1 VKSITLE
8 MSLKPFKKTDSEYIR
23 ERVTYC
29 FEQWKPL
36 LKNAQEVSIMLWCG
50 DGSELFDY
58 KGKLSDEFEWAY
70 FIGGANQREASHSA
84 IDPEG
89 VGLHTRNYLYL
100 ENPPK
105 MTYGILKE
113 IVSTIKSVGK
123 ELFGDTKTVLVG
135 ETVDVGPEFAISD
148 FKYNRHNE
156 LCTGGAMGKRT
167 MLCAYEKMHAD
178 NYPYA
183 SYPNGVPEGEP
194 FGTFFGK
201 QSQVFLTDMGF
212 DYIWFSNG
220 MGFGRETWSSMGAT
234 FDGDKFDG
242 TNLASVK
249 KDALE
254 FWLLFRKECPDF
266 PIRTRG
272 TNMTMGVDYASDAVP
287 LKDIYALDADILPPP
302 NSPWAALDGDFG
314 LELAGYMSR
323 ISGVKDSKYL
333 FRFYLHDIWWANSPW
348 YDRYNSK
355 PHDIY
360 LPLAASLIDEK
371 GKLVLPSH
379 MHILSVDN
387 CFGDLPD
394 LCAYES
400 IPHFMKA
407 FKESP
412 DEPSTFVWVYPFDE
426 YSSAQTERQLSQ
438 MYNEDWFI
446 RGAINNGFPLS
457 TVTSTASFVKQ
468 NKELYKSSIIVTPVP
483 QSGSEFEKKILD
495 YVKKGGK
502 AVFYG
507 SAALSSEEF
516 RKTVG
521 IGLCNEGLS
530 GECELSQD
538 KKSVGTLKINPIL
551 CGGEVYETAT
561 DTAFLTSGKYAFGAK
576 NGNAI
581 WLRGIVSCESKK
593 GARLPIPHDE
603 GKYVIFERYLLSIMK
618 EFDYDIRYEK
628 PCGEKNPC
636 TMLHKHNNAFI
647 YSAFLPSTTVKA
659 KMKFPFGA
667 PVFNGYEA
675 VIEDGYAVY
684 NFPKA
689 ERVECRVFVKQ
700 KSGVVS
706 CREFAPVSAQYR
718 RNLALS
724 GLENADVYVL
734 TESYC
739 ADTFA
744 AYATRMG
751 DYYIDKK
758 DYEMVEIDGVKL
770 AKFTNHTG
778 ELHIRMPFREKKVF

>member
-1 VKSITLE
+1 MKNIALE
-8 MSLKPFKKTDSEYIR
+8 MSLKPFKKTDSAYIR

-36 LKNAQEVSIMLWCG
+36 LKDAEEISIMLWCG

-58 KGKLSDEFEWAY
+58 KGNLSDEFEWAY
-70 FIGGANQREASHSA
+70 FLGGANQREDHHGN
-84 IDPEG
+84 IDPTG
-89 VGLHTRNYLYL
+89 LGLHTRNYLYM
-100 ENPPK
+100 EKPPK

-113 IVSTIKSVGK
+113 VVSTIKSVGK
-123 ELFGDTKTVLVG
+123 ELFGDSKKILVG

-183 SYPNGVPEGEP
+183 SYPDGVPEGEP

-220 MGFGRETWSSMGAT
+220 MGFGRETWSSIGAT
-234 FDGDKFDG
+234 FDGDRFDG

-254 FWLLFRKECPDF
+254 FWHLFRKECPDF

-272 TNMTMGVDYASDAVP
+272 TNMTLGVDYASDAVP

-360 LPLAASLIDEK
+360 MPLAVSLVDEN
-371 GKLVLPSH
+371 GKLVPPSH

-400 IPHFMKA
+400 IPHFVKA
-407 FKESP
+407 FKETPDMPSP
-412 DEPSTFVWVYPFDE
+412 FVWVYPFDE
-426 YSSAQTERQLSQ
+426 YCDSKDEKELCQ
-438 MYNEDWFI
+438 MYGGDWFI

-457 TVTSTASFVKQ
+457 TVTSTAAFLRQDEKMYGGSV
-468 NKELYKSSIIVTPVP
+468 LVTPVP
-483 QSGSEFEKKILD
+483 KSGTEFEKKILACAKD
-495 YVKKGGK
+495 GAKII
-502 AVFYG
+502 FYG
-507 SAALSSEEF
+507 SCELASKEF
-516 RKTVG
+516 LDYF
-521 IGLCNEGLS
+521 GLCLSKDGLEGEVQIWED
-530 GECELSQD
+530 G
-538 KKSVGTLKINPIL
+538 KNAGKIKINPIL
-551 CGGEVYETAT
+551 CGGAVYERAGER
-561 DTAFLTSGKYAFGAK
+561 AFLTSGEYTLGAK
-576 NGNAI
+576 KDRSI
-581 WLRGIVSCESKK
+581 WLRGVVSCEHRK
-593 GARLPIPHDE
+593 GARLPIPHDDRE
-603 GKYVIFERYLLSIMK
+603 YVIFERYLLRASRDFGYSI
-618 EFDYDIRYEK
+618 DICK
-628 PCGEKNPC
+628 KDGVKSPCM
-636 TMLHKHNNAFI
+636 MLHRHNNAFML
-647 YSAFLPSTTVKA
+647 SAYLPNTTVTLKTR
-659 KMKFPFGA
+659 FPFGA
-667 PVFNGYEA
+667 PLFNGYETEL
-675 VIEDGYAVY
+675 EDYSSVY
-684 NFPKA
+684 HFPKA
-689 ERVECRVFVKQ
+689 ERVEARVFVKQ
-700 KSGVVS
+700 KEGIVS
-706 CREFAPVSAQYR
+706 CCEEAPVSGQYR
-718 RNLALS
+718 RNIAVS
-724 GLENADVYVL
+724 GLDKADVYIL
-734 TESYC
+734 AESYC
-739 ADTFA
+739 ADSFTVN
-744 AYATRMG
+744 ATRRG
-751 DYYIDKK
+751 DYYLDELP
-758 DYEMVEIDGVKL
+758 YEMVEVEGVKL
-770 AKFTNHTG
+770 AKITDASG
-778 ELHIRMPFREKKVF
+778 ELHIRMPFREQKAF